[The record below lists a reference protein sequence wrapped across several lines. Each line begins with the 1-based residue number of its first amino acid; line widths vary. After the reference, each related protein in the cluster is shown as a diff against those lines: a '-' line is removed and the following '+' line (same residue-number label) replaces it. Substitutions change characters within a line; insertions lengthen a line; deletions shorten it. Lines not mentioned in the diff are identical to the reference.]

1 MIEAFVFDP
10 RTISEDALLERGGD
24 WLDPTERARYQR
36 FSHALSAHVY
46 LATRVVVRTVLARA
60 LGVAPPALAFDRD
73 VLGRPTLHDHPLCF
87 SLANGPTFVLCTL
100 GPKPHGVD
108 AEPLDRA
115 EALLGMASTVYS
127 DDERAHLTRC
137 SAPHADAVLLW
148 TLKEAYLKARG
159 IGLRVDPRLVSFT
172 LGGGGV
178 TLALAPPLV
187 EDGGID
193 RFQPLA
199 FEGHL
204 GAVAGPTGE
213 VLATPR
219 WIEL

>member
-24 WLDPTERARYQR
+24 WLDPSERARYQR

-46 LATRVVVRTVLARA
+46 LATRVVVRTVLSRA
-60 LGVAPPALAFDRD
+60 LGVAPAALAFERD
-73 VLGRPTLHDHPLCF
+73 ALGRPTLRDHALSF
-87 SLANGPTFVLCTL
+87 SLANGPSFVLCTL
-100 GPKPHGVD
+100 APTPHGVD

-115 EALLGMASTVYS
+115 EALLGMQSTIYS
-127 DDERAHLTRC
+127 DDERAHLARC
-137 SAPHADAVLLW
+137 AEPRADAVLLW

-159 IGLRVDPRLVSFT
+159 IGLRVDPRCVSFA
-172 LGGGGV
+172 LREGGA
-178 TLALAPPLV
+178 TLALAPPLAD
-187 EDGGID
+187 EGAID

-213 VLATPR
+213 PLATPR